1 MSANEP
7 NADQVAYW
15 NGPVGE
21 RWAAWQAKLDH
32 AFSAFA
38 DRVVEAAALMAG
50 DRVLDVG
57 CGCGVTAVLASSA
70 VGSTGSVVGV
80 DVSAPMIERA
90 RLLSTGRGNIHYVL
104 ADAATEDFEKSF
116 DVALSRFGVMFFDD
130 PVAAF
135 ANLHAAL
142 VPGGRIAFAC
152 WRALAENPW
161 SRIPEEIAKRFVDA
175 PPRFAPGGPG
185 PFAFA
190 DRAHVESILAK
201 AGFTNVS
208 VDAFDADVVL
218 SEEGPQGAV
227 DFATGVGPG
236 SAAIRDAS
244 DEKKAEVRAAMLD
257 EFRALS
263 KEDHF
268 VLPGAVWIVRASA

>member
-1 MSANEP
+1 MVP
-7 NADQVAYW
+7 
-15 NGPVGE
+15 
-21 RWAAWQAKLDH
+21 
-32 AFSAFA
+32 
-38 DRVVEAAALMAG
+38 
-50 DRVLDVG
+50 
-57 CGCGVTAVLASSA
+57 SS
-70 VGSTGSVVGV
+70 
-80 DVSAPMIERA
+80 
-90 RLLSTGRGNIHYVL
+90 
-104 ADAATEDFEKSF
+104 
-116 DVALSRFGVMFFDD
+116 
-130 PVAAF
+130 
-135 ANLHAAL
+135 
-142 VPGGRIAFAC
+142 
-152 WRALAENPW
+152 
-161 SRIPEEIAKRFVDA
+161 
-175 PPRFAPGGPG
+175 PRFQKKRP
-185 PFAFA
+185 
-190 DRAHVESILAK
+190 IAK